1 MILPNLSSVAR
12 ALGVLAAVRVVQTLT
27 APLYI
32 AELEHLAAAFA
43 HTRAR
48 RDAEVALALSGLAG
62 ALREAGPALT
72 SVIVQTAHLAGA
84 LRAYFETNG
93 HERQGMN

>member
-1 MILPNLSSVAR
+1 MFRGLSPIAR
-12 ALGVLAAVRVVQTLT
+12 ALGVLLTVRVVQTLT
-27 APLYI
+27 APLYV

-43 HTRAR
+43 LTGVR
-48 RDAEVALALSGLAG
+48 RDAEVALALRGLAG

-72 SVIVQTAHLAGA
+72 PVIVQTAHLAGA

-93 HERQGMN
+93 HDRPGVS